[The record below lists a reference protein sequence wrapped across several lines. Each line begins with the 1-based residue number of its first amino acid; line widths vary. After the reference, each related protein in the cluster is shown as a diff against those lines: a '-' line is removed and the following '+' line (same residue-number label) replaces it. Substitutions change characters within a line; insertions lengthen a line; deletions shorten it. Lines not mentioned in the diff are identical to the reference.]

1 MTQRLP
7 IPGSDDGTWGD
18 ILNSYLAVSHNTDGT
33 LANNTVGT
41 SQLQN
46 NAVTNAQLDSST
58 QSQLSA
64 AASAVQS
71 VNSKTGASVTL
82 AANDVGAVDKT
93 GDTMTGTLTLPSLK
107 VTGGSVGAGQVL
119 TSDSAGNATW
129 QAPPSGGGS
138 GPQTVI
144 VPFDFQTNGN
154 QYFTSPIIVTF
165 SAQSALNGTGSTE
178 ATVSYAL
185 NGAAHNLPIAMAA
198 GDELTV
204 QVSGL
209 TGSDRVSF
217 SLEGTT

>member
-18 ILNSYLAVSHNTDGT
+18 ILNNYLAVSHNSDGT
-33 LANNTVGT
+33 LANNVVGT
-41 SQLQN
+41 SQIQN
-46 NAVTNAQLDSST
+46 NAVTNAQLDSAT

-64 AASAVQS
+64 ATNAV
-71 VNSKTGASVTL
+71 SKA
-82 AANDVGAVDKT
+82 
-93 GDTMTGTLTLPSLK
+93 GDTMTGTLTVPSFK

-129 QAPPSGGGS
+129 QAPTGGGGS

-154 QYFTSPIIVTF
+154 QYFTSPVILTF
-165 SAQSALNGTGSTE
+165 SAMSSLNGSGAGE
-178 ATVSYAL
+178 ATVSLAL
-185 NGAAHNLPIAMAA
+185 NGAAQSLPIAMAA

-209 TGSDRVSF
+209 TGSDRCSF